1 MGLSKTTELDA
12 VNIMLSN
19 IGESPVNSLTNN
31 PNADVAMAHN
41 ILKEV
46 SREVQSAGWHFNTEL
61 EVPLVPDTITK
72 HISITTNTARVDL
85 EGVNVKTDLD
95 IVIRGEKLYDRKN
108 RTYEFTET
116 LKGTVVYLMDY
127 TDLPEVARRFIAI
140 RAARIYNDRLVGAEK
155 HHMVNLRDEQQSWM
169 ALREYEMDTADYSIF
184 DNYDV
189 YRVVDR
195 DDVVRR
201 ITT

>member
-1 MGLSKTTELDA
+1 
-12 VNIMLSN
+12 
-19 IGESPVNSLTNN
+19 
-31 PNADVAMAHN
+31 
-41 ILKEV
+41 
-46 SREVQSAGWHFNTEL
+46 
-61 EVPLVPDTITK
+61 
-72 HISITTNTARVDL
+72 
-85 EGVNVKTDLD
+85 
-95 IVIRGEKLYDRKN
+95 
-108 RTYEFTET
+108 
-116 LKGTVVYLMDY
+116 MDY

-140 RAARIYNDRLVGAEK
+140 RAARIYNDRLLGAEK
-155 HHMVNLRDEQQSWM
+155 HHMFNLRDEQQSWM